1 MSLPRK
7 VVHHGCCGNFYL
19 SIQKKKYQTLFKRC
33 RKIER
38 AYKTLSNRYNDLK
51 SQNTAI
57 VRELQEQKV
66 LNRRL
71 ENELHSRNSVW
82 MNHAT
87 SIEHA
92 QMKQLLGSMDMAF
105 ENMLTHTVELT
116 KFMSDGKSALDN
128 YRFLMRNNWASNNRP
143 MTSTNNDVRKP
154 TSKTAPIRPM
164 VQGFTVHQPSIFL
177 QRCNVPTLE
186 EEMTINNQMENDDS
200 DRLPTIFEAS
210 NSDADSSPGTA
221 NMMQDIVQ
229 DSINFENA
237 RKRKSRLGR
246 FGFRSSNCGE
256 TLFRGNSRSEA
267 NSNQEELQDSTDN
280 FSPVR
285 DMNDVINIRRRN
297 VSRAGT
303 ATSNLRRNAA
313 ASLSHS
319 EREPVVKLH
328 KLDHDRL
335 ASVSHNQPCPQIIE
349 ELSESVGDDE
359 EELTSPRVRVRR
371 ELHPVERRRA
381 ESEVV
386 DPLEGSSWMFCNN
399 NTPVQKSTPR
409 VIKVLNVTAKD
420 SNMSIIVDDDDDD
433 DDDIIEASPA
443 SNANVTRNNIIKQ
456 PKPNNMSTTSA
467 TATKDFKSC
476 LVVCEKIIDPDSD
489 CEIVRPLAEESSN
502 QSNNSNPFSGFDSL
516 EVKSRENLNA
526 MNRVIND
533 IVQEATPNQNQ
544 ITDTNGIDVVYFDE
558 SLDAQNVKSEVLD
571 PRSPEKR
578 GNHETIDVDNETG
591 VVGNVTSEV
600 NDIVS
605 NDNDISNDDNI
616 VSSDNNVVSDDTNA
630 PQIRETSR
638 RNRNLTATKNSAKN
652 TTGARQRSPTKA
664 VVQTSPAK
672 PVENANS
679 PTGRPSIEEDNIP
692 IITLKN
698 KLSHVSPRKRS
709 AKNHGDRLANEDMS
723 KNGSSTSGVESEQ
736 VDCVPEI
743 AVDCSSI
750 TKRRKMR
757 CTPTSSSKNESNR
770 QSNCRET
777 PSESMK
783 KKISQE
789 SSQDHS
795 TVSSFDEFGFL
806 REERSRRNRVV
817 QSYKEVSLG
826 KKLRRSK

>member
-143 MTSTNNDVRKP
+143 MTSTNN
-154 TSKTAPIRPM
+154 
-164 VQGFTVHQPSIFL
+164 
-177 QRCNVPTLE
+177 